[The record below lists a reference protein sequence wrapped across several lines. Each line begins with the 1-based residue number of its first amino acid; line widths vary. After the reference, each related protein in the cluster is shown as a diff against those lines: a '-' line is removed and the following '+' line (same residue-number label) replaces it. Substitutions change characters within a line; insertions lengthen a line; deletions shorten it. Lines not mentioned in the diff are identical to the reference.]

1 MYACIN
7 KKEQQYSYQEVWRI
21 IIKEEFK
28 FVKKVN
34 ETRSRVSPQEVEIAF
49 DDLYTS
55 EGYVSLEILASWLA
69 TTEDAVLQSLPEHL
83 SVDVDGT
90 VTANW

>member
-1 MYACIN
+1 MHALT
-7 KKEQQYSYQEVWRI
+7 KKNNNI
-21 IIKEEFK
+21 LIKRFGESLSK
-28 FVKKVN
+28 KNLSLSKKVN